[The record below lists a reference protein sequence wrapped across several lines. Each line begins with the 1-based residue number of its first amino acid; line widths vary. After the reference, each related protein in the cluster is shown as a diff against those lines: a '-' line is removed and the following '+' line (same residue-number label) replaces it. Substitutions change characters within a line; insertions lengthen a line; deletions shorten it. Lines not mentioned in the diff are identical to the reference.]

1 MKSEFEKFANCHLAV
16 LRVMIGG
23 AVFCVDS
30 AYASNGDAGIGIFL
44 LMIALAIGLLI
55 YFLPAYVAFKRRHN
69 NRTPILLVN
78 LFLGWMFLG
87 WVAALVWACTDNT
100 EKLNESRNQ

>member
-30 AYASNGDAGIGIFL
+30 AYASNGEITIGIIFL
-44 LMIALAIGLLI
+44 LMVGLFI

-78 LFLGWMFLG
+78 LFLGWMFIG
-87 WVAALVWACTDNT
+87 WVVALVWACTDNT
-100 EKLNESRNQ
+100 EKLNESRNT

>member
-1 MKSEFEKFANCHLAV
+1 MKSEFEKLANCHLAV

-30 AYASNGDAGIGIFL
+30 AYASNGEITIGIIFL
-44 LMIALAIGLLI
+44 LMVILAIYLL
-55 YFLPAYVAFKRRHN
+55 PTYVAFKRRHN
-69 NRTPILLVN
+69 NRIPILLVN
-78 LFLGWMFLG
+78 LLLGGTFIG

-100 EKLNESRNQ
+100 EKLNESRNK